1 MGWIDEQT
9 HTFRYV
15 CSEGHV
21 SLYEMSAKDQDY
33 TSPGECLTC
42 QKEAAY
48 SGFEPIEVNVVG
60 KVAYDQNGR
69 MAYRISDGKGKVTH
83 ISKTKYDYLQTGKI
97 EGKYTA
103 EYEAKL
109 RQDEV
114 KNEYLLTTDHNRRMA
129 SVKKAIGLFNKPQG
143 GASK

>member
-1 MGWIDEQT
+1 MGWLDEQT

-15 CSEGHV
+15 CSGGHL
-21 SLYEMSAKDQDY
+21 SLYEMNAKDQDY
-33 TSPGECLTC
+33 ASPGECLTC

-48 SGFEPIEVNVVG
+48 SGFDPTEVNVVG

-69 MAYRISDGKGKVTH
+69 KAYRISDGKGKVTH

-97 EGKYTA
+97 EPKYTT

-109 RQDEV
+109 RQDEA
-114 KNEYLLTTDHNRRMA
+114 KNEQLLTTDHNRRMA
-129 SVKKAIGLFNKPQG
+129 SVKKAIGLFKKPQG